1 MKGCYMNLFKYL
13 LGTLV
18 LLLQT
23 SLCFAGAENSVNI
36 LLMPDPITNCS
47 TAGLEV
53 AMTEHSTLNIV
64 PQSCT
69 SRPSVG
75 LANNQVTNK
84 FDRVG
89 FGVEYYL
96 EGALN
101 GGYFVSMGSG
111 VENVEY
117 TSVAGSSAKVQFID
131 VAIGAGY
138 QWIWKNGFNMNLQ
151 FAIAHLM
158 LNSLDKIISPTESA
172 DVTNFLN
179 QNTSTGTHPGM
190 GFAFGWA
197 F

>member
-1 MKGCYMNLFKYL
+1 MKVFKYL
-13 LGTLV
+13 LVSLV
-18 LLLQT
+18 LFFQT
-23 SLCFAGAENSVNI
+23 SLCFARSENSINI
-36 LLMPDPITNCS
+36 LLIPDPITNCS
-47 TAGLEV
+47 SAGVEI
-53 AMTEHSTLNIV
+53 AMTKNSTLNIV
-64 PQSCT
+64 PQSCA

-89 FGVEYYL
+89 FGMEFYL
-96 EGALN
+96 QGALN
-101 GGYFVSMGSG
+101 GGYFMSLGGG

-117 TSVAGSSAKVQFID
+117 TSVAGSSAKVQFVD

-158 LNSLDKIISPTESA
+158 LNSLDKTISPTESA

>member
-1 MKGCYMNLFKYL
+1 
-13 LGTLV
+13 
-18 LLLQT
+18 
-23 SLCFAGAENSVNI
+23 
-36 LLMPDPITNCS
+36 
-47 TAGLEV
+47 
-53 AMTEHSTLNIV
+53 MTKHSTLNIV
-64 PQSCT
+64 PQSCA

-89 FGVEYYL
+89 FGAEYYL
-96 EGALN
+96 QGALN
-101 GGYFVSMGSG
+101 GGYFVSMGGG

-138 QWIWKNGFNMNLQ
+138 QWIWHNGFNMNLQ

-158 LNSLDKIISPTESA
+158 LNSLDKTISPTESA

-179 QNTSTGTHPGM
+179 QNTRTGTHPGM
-190 GFAFGWA
+190 GFALGWA